1 MRAPLLAFLSLFL
14 FAGCSDK
21 PWHATDITGSMPP
34 LAFSMQRASDGT
46 AVTAEDYRG
55 RAVVLY
61 FGYSHCPDVCP
72 ATLANLS
79 DVLAKLGRD
88 AEKVRVLFV
97 SVDPE
102 RDTLPVLKQYT
113 QAFAPQIDGLRGTP
127 NQLADLA
134 RRYRVA
140 YAVKKT
146 PEYAVTHTSAVFV
159 FDERGRA
166 RLVTLDSNDTAGL
179 AADVKRIVEGG

>member
-1 MRAPLLAFLSLFL
+1 MRAPLLALLCLFL
-14 FAGCSDK
+14 FAACSDK
-21 PWHATDITGSMPP
+21 PWHATDITGSMPQ
-34 LAFSMQRASDGT
+34 LAFSMVRASDGT

-55 RAVVLY
+55 RAVLLY
-61 FGYSHCPDVCP
+61 FGYTHCPDVCP

-79 DVLAKLGRD
+79 EVLARLGRD

-102 RDTLPVLKQYT
+102 RDSLPILKEYT

-140 YAVKKT
+140 YTVKT
-146 PEYAVTHTSAVFV
+146 APDYVVTHTTAVFF
-159 FDERGRA
+159 FDERGKA
-166 RLVTLDSNDTAGL
+166 RLVALDSNDSAGL
-179 AADVKRIVEGG
+179 AADVKRLLE